1 MSHNKFSY
9 IHNAIC
15 KIDLNLGKDII
26 DNDYETISTIYKN
39 SENLYCLVK
48 WISKSYNFQYSRN
61 MGRYVIKYGE
71 LVYDA
76 VYLNSLAN
84 FKQWY
89 TATEKNEVIFFCP
102 AEYCYFY
109 EGKSII
115 NKSCYYSR

>member
-1 MSHNKFSY
+1 
-9 IHNAIC
+9 
-15 KIDLNLGKDII
+15 
-26 DNDYETISTIYKN
+26 
-39 SENLYCLVK
+39 
-48 WISKSYNFQYSRN
+48 

-102 AEYCYFY
+102 AAITISKLRLSTSHSDDRYGFKEDS
-109 EGKSII
+109 KQ
-115 NKSCYYSR
+115 